1 MSSRP
6 VRQVDQVS
14 NSFRLSVRAAIEL
27 RPRGATTAAPS
38 PLFVNDLR
46 RVLQVCAVVT
56 TDDDLSGQIG
66 TWEVKVDRELGEN
79 ERPIQEPKLRQ
90 AGQAPPRP
98 RRAVDRPDVP
108 AVGRVDRG
116 GQGAGAGQEGRV
128 EEAVGEHEAVCNVV
142 LGLGVSAFF
151 FMLAH
156 QVGHYLL

>member
-27 RPRGATTAAPS
+27 RPREATTAAPS

-108 AVGRVDRG
+108 AVGRVGRG
-116 GQGAGAGQEGRV
+116 GQGPGAGEEGRV
-128 EEAVGEHEAVCNVV
+128 EAAVGERER
-142 LGLGVSAFF
+142 GSLGVNSIA
-151 FMLAH
+151 
-156 QVGHYLL
+156 LLKSQQTFQQSF